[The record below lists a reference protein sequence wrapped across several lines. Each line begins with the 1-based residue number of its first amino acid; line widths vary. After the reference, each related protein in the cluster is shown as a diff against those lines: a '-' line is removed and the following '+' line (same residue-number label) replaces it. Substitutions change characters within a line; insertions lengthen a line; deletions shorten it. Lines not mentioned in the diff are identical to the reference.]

1 MNEHSRARRSLPPVI
16 GSATGRHP
24 QGHVAWSYPQDR
36 KEPLARVG
44 CGRYKVR
51 TTGVA
56 PAAPASLIES
66 LAEAVMNMR
75 RGSRS
80 RTTTLCGLACML
92 VMLGTSCSTEPSSPT
107 SSPATASSPTP
118 SAGTTSSSSSPTSAA
133 TEAAL
138 AAYDGYWVA
147 QIRSQANPAKAQD
160 PNLVR
165 YASGQALAGAQST
178 LLLFRQNGIAMRGD
192 PIRDPHVTS
201 VDTAAR
207 TVAVVDCVDS
217 SNWKP
222 VYVATGKSALAPGQ
236 SPRVVVN
243 STLELSRGV
252 WTVSS
257 SVVHRDQTC

>member
-1 MNEHSRARRSLPPVI
+1 M
-16 GSATGRHP
+16 
-24 QGHVAWSYPQDR
+24 
-36 KEPLARVG
+36 
-44 CGRYKVR
+44 
-51 TTGVA
+51 
-56 PAAPASLIES
+56 
-66 LAEAVMNMR
+66 
-75 RGSRS
+75 
-80 RTTTLCGLACML
+80 
-92 VMLGTSCSTEPSSPT
+92 
-107 SSPATASSPTP
+107 
-118 SAGTTSSSSSPTSAA
+118 
-133 TEAAL
+133 
-138 AAYDGYWVA
+138 
-147 QIRSQANPAKAQD
+147 
-160 PNLVR
+160 R